1 MALVDLKSN
10 LANYRSTFTTPSVE
24 TQAVPALSKPSN
36 VNKTQ
41 FTKSF
46 VDKSKFDRP
55 DDFILKYTG
64 RTQFRQNFINKSK
77 FNLDSTPSKF
87 GNDVNQSNFKD
98 ISGTNFNYPNL
109 KGLGTR
115 LMQPANTINSN
126 TISKFPGPQNFLN
139 DDFASGFT
147 NDFWNTRK
155 GLSKKETQFRNLNYI
170 DTVSISTPLNS
181 SKGPGG
187 GWNLGDTSFTSQLG
201 NGSTNLIKSYDTL
214 ITNTYNWYTPTGDN
228 GKKGKESKHT
238 GFHANNKYLSKGT
251 SFKGFLA
258 ATYNTNSPVDDVYK
272 KFNLQ
277 DEAYNPTYIKQPFIV
292 RGIQRKGNETPQYWG
307 FGSKSGFDDGLI
319 RGGVVTVADRVVAD
333 TIRIAKFMASP
344 KGLLWIV
351 KQIGLGLTNPKVE
364 AIGGTFGRQTR
375 IHTGVTS
382 LLSVVGTP
390 FGLHFTRHGIP
401 FANEV
406 ASYENV
412 QTTKKGLYSEKL
424 PEPSNRLLGLRN
436 ELGLNTNTGA
446 SLIQKGQPILSLSGL
461 GGPQSVYGIGSTT
474 IRRGAKSIE
483 GGPAAIL
490 VRREINPF
498 SNTIN
503 YAGKKA
509 GYQTAIAT
517 GINGYERV
525 GNYFRPD
532 LKTISTNLFPKN
544 FIKGPGTSAKDYS
557 ANPYNPNI
565 VDKESKG
572 LADRKAY
579 SNKQYAG
586 TLRANTQHDFD
597 PNKDTNKNTST
608 NVNEFT
614 SADPETKDSLKTRLS
629 KVKTTPGADGLSS
642 KETKELADRKRYS
655 DKQYAGTLRA
665 NTQHDFD
672 ANKDTT
678 HNTVDKVDEL
688 DNGLKTTKLDI
699 ISTPIGADGLSSKET
714 KDLADRKQ
722 YSDAQYAG
730 TLRANTQ
737 HDFDANKDTTTN
749 TVAMV
754 DKLATGLNTRLS
766 KVETTPGANE
776 GNSIETNAGKVSAY
790 PTSPNNPI
798 NDYITLAYN
807 KIPKL
812 NGISINDFR
821 NDINNAGNLTDIQK
835 GIVGVKKDDVTYYET
850 NNLETKY
857 GFGKLGQV
865 GADRSDPNKFLVP
878 AKDFVD
884 STDENGKVTKKNRFV
899 LVDTEGFRGDKV
911 TAIDIASPGK
921 DKPVYT
927 ENGQDLITFY
937 FEDGVEGTNV
947 MPFRCTMTGFTDSFN
962 PGWDRIDIM
971 GRPDGAYLYTSFDR
985 QVSFNFTVAALSRS
999 EMIPMWRKLNY
1010 LSTYT
1015 MPDFI
1020 GSARPSGP
1028 FMRISIGDLFK
1039 NTPGFISSL
1048 SYTIPDETTW
1058 DIAEDA
1064 KVTVNANVNAKQL
1077 PMAMEVAMS
1086 FTIVGDFRPELMGR
1100 AYSLQGNKR
1109 RSPSDW
1115 LADSS
1120 IK

>member
-46 VDKSKFDRP
+46 IDKSKFDRP

-87 GNDVNQSNFKD
+87 GNDSNQSHFKG
-98 ISGTNFNYPNL
+98 ISGTQFTYPNL
-109 KGLGTR
+109 TGLGTR
-115 LMQPANTINSN
+115 LWQPAGTKNSKPV
-126 TISKFPGPQNFLN
+126 IKFPGPQNFLN
-139 DDFASGFT
+139 DDYVSGFT
-147 NDFWNTRK
+147 NDFWNAKK
-155 GLSKKETQFRNLNYI
+155 GLTKKETQFRNLNYI
-170 DTVSISTPLNS
+170 DTVIIPTPLNS

-187 GWNLGDTSFTSQLG
+187 GWNPGDTSFKAQLG

-214 ITNTYNWYTPTGDN
+214 IAKTYNWYTPTSDN

-238 GFHANNKYLSKGT
+238 GFHADNKYLAKGNA
-251 SFKGFLA
+251 FKGFLA

-319 RGGVVTVADRVVAD
+319 RGGIVTVADRVVSD

-351 KQIGLGLTNPKVE
+351 KQVGLGLTNPKVE
-364 AIGGTFGRQTR
+364 TVPGSGPLGRQTR

-572 LADRKAY
+572 LADRK
-579 SNKQYAG
+579 Q
-586 TLRANTQHDFD
+586 
-597 PNKDTNKNTST
+597 
-608 NVNEFT
+608 
-614 SADPETKDSLKTRLS
+614 
-629 KVKTTPGADGLSS
+629 
-642 KETKELADRKRYS
+642 YS
-655 DKQYAGTLRA
+655 DNQYAGTLRA

-678 HNTVDKVDEL
+678 NNTVDKVDEL

-699 ISTPIGADGLSSKET
+699 ISTPIGADGLPSKET
-714 KDLADRKQ
+714 KELADRKQ

-730 TLRANTQ
+730 SLRANTQ
-737 HDFDANKDTTTN
+737 HDFDANKDTTNN
-749 TVAMV
+749 TVSNV
-754 DKLATGLNTRLS
+754 DELDNGLNTRLS

-776 GNSIETNAGKVSAY
+776 GNSIETNAGKVTAY

-812 NGISINDFR
+812 NGKSINDFR
-821 NDINNAGNLTDIQK
+821 NDINNAGNLTDTQK
-835 GIVGVKKDDVTYYET
+835 GIVGVKKDDATYYET

-865 GADRSDPNKFLVP
+865 GADRSDPNKFLIP
-878 AKDFVD
+878 AKDFID
-884 STDENGKVTKKNRFV
+884 STDEFGKVTEKNRFV

-911 TAIDIASPGK
+911 TAIDIDGSTKVKVSRA
-921 DKPVYT
+921 DVYKT
-927 ENGQDLITFY
+927 DANDLITFY
-937 FEDGVEGTNV
+937 FEDGVEGVNV
-947 MPFRCTMTGFTDSFN
+947 MPFRCTMTGFTDSFT

-985 QVSFNFTVAALSRS
+985 SVSFNFTVAALSRS

-1015 MPDFI
+1015 MPDFTSN
-1020 GSARPSGP
+1020 SARPSGP
-1028 FMRISIGDLFK
+1028 FMRISIGSLFR

-1048 SYTIPDETTW
+1048 SYTVPDDTTW
-1058 DIAEDA
+1058 DIADD
-1064 KVTVNANVNAKQL
+1064 VDNNDAKQL
-1077 PMAMEVAMS
+1077 PMVVDVAMS
-1086 FTIVGDFRPELMGR
+1086 FTIVGDFRPQMMGR
-1100 AYSLQGNKR
+1100 AYSLQDKN
-1109 RSPSDW
+1109 DW
-1115 LADSS
+1115 LADSVT
-1120 IK
+1120 KFKK